1 MSKRSRRYHAPSQK
15 ADLLRQHH
23 VEKVPISELCN
34 QHQLQPSVF
43 YTWQRHL
50 WEHASQVFTD
60 PKPSS
65 REHELEAE
73 VAALLDVLPRLPG
86 TVILVSNEVGWGIVP
101 MNPLSRLFADEQGRL
116 NQRVA
121 AVCDRVTLVAAGL
134 PLALKG

>member
-23 VEKVPISELCN
+23 VEKVPISALCN

-50 WEHASQVFTD
+50 WEHASQVFTA

-65 REHELEAE
+65 REQELEAE
-73 VAALLDVLPRLPG
+73 VAALRAKLARKEHVIAELSEELLD
-86 TVILVSNEVGWGIVP
+86 
-101 MNPLSRLFADEQGRL
+101 AKK
-116 NQRVA
+116 
-121 AVCDRVTLVAAGL
+121 AAGE
-134 PLALKG
+134 P